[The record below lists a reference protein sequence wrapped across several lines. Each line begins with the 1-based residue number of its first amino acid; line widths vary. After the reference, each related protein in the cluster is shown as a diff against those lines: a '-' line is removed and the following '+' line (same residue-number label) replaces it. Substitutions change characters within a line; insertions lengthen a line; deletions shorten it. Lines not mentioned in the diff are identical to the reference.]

1 MKRLNLARLLA
12 ALTCF
17 LLVTSSFSALGQQRT
32 YSRQKQQSTP
42 PSRFGGQNPGQQ
54 QATGP
59 NSKSQPAKSSPG
71 NSNNLA
77 NPANQPRQLTKQGAA
92 AQIQQVQPSSGQ
104 FKTQSSSGRPVNGN
118 AGGNAQRQAGGLP
131 SKRTTGI
138 ATKNLPGNQAINPPV
153 VVQRK
158 PATTNPNLSFRNQPP
173 LPGNLPPTG
182 NPNSSSGGRRV
193 RPQPGGN
200 GPSRNAANASES
212 GKAGRTAIEVMGEE
226 MFKQYGLPDEAR
238 NMELSDAL
246 NLGKQQLV
254 REKYG
259 IPKEETRNMS
269 AEDMLKVIGELQF
282 FEANEQVSNPEFWKD
297 TRANGFD
304 SAMGPVIRDKLGVP
318 KGVLDGAPASEVL
331 KDAGELQELGLEFG
345 DANNWKLI
353 DDFQK
358 GKMTGDQLADR
369 VNKPNAG
376 KRNSGAGNVGGGN
389 SGNRQQGAGQPLPG
403 VEGPDSSGLGGMP
416 PAGHNSGGQKS
427 SGNSPAGQP
436 NTPNRQ
442 GPAGPPAGSATG
454 GNSAPS
460 TGSESSGPPNSGAGS
475 SGGTTGNTDGAGSKT
490 GQQDSGGSPTRGG
503 LDGGVTSNDS
513 DDDGFKVEGSGL
525 SGSYVLVLHNADGSF
540 TASIIESDGNGNTS
554 VMRTETFTDSDGDG
568 TYEGDDGGNT
578 SGKPAQGIYDT
589 KETDEGK
596 TTWNFNSD
604 SSSTDS
610 NDSSSSS
617 DDGSTDSADDDDADV
632 DTTDVDEYTPDPE
645 SGNMADLYNN
655 VELMKSLY
663 QLLSEEKFA
672 LGKGGKDSTPN
683 PMSETMS
690 GKKYPVDYKS
700 MISRPVDGTS
710 TSPTGNVQELI
721 GQVQDPN
728 AIQGGVIDPKKD

>member
-42 PSRFGGQNPGQQ
+42 PSRFGGQNPSQQ

-71 NSNNLA
+71 KSNNLA

-104 FKTQSSSGRPVNGN
+104 FKTSGRPVNGN

-131 SKRTTGI
+131 SKRTAGN
-138 ATKNLPGNQAINPPV
+138 ATQNLPGNQAINPPV
-153 VVQRK
+153 IVQRK

-182 NPNSSSGGRRV
+182 NPNSSSGGSRV

-200 GPSRNAANASES
+200 GPGRNAANASES

-254 REKYG
+254 REKFG

-331 KDAGELQELGLEFG
+331 KDAGELQELELEFG

-369 VNKPNAG
+369 VNKPHVG
-376 KRNSGAGNVGGGN
+376 KRNSGVGNVGGGN

-403 VEGPDSSGLGGMP
+403 IEGPDSSGLGGMP

-427 SGNSPAGQP
+427 SVNSPAGQP
-436 NTPNRQ
+436 NTPNQR

-475 SGGTTGNTDGAGSKT
+475 SGGTTPGNGGAGGSKT
-490 GQQDSGGSPTRGG
+490 GQQNSIGSPAGGG
-503 LDGGVTSNDS
+503 LGGVAKSDES
-513 DDDGFKVEGSGL
+513 DDDGIVVEGSFAG
-525 SGSYVLVLHNADGSF
+525 SGSYVVITHNADGSY
-540 TASIIESDGNGNTS
+540 TADVVQLDENGN
-554 VMRTETFTDSDGDG
+554 ETVVQSETYTDSDGDG
-568 TYEGDDGGNT
+568 VYRGNKGGE
-578 SGKPAQGIYDT
+578 SESKPNQGIYQGT
-589 KETDEGK
+589 ETDSG
-596 TTWNFNSD
+596 TTYMYESN
-604 SSSTDS
+604 STDS
-610 NDSSSSS
+610 NDSSSAS

-632 DTTDVDEYTPDPE
+632 DTTDVDKYTPDPE

-700 MISRPVDGTS
+700 MISRPVDGSS